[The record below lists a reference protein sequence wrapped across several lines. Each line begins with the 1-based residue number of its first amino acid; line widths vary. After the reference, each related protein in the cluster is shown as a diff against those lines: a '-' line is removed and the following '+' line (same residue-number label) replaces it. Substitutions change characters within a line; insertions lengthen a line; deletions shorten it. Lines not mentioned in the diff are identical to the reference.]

1 MSKVLLIEASPR
13 GQRSRSIAV
22 ARSFCQAYRK
32 NHPETETETINLFEM
47 DLPAFDGGA
56 LEAKYEILGGDSPS
70 PKHQQDWS
78 RVEAIIEQFASADLY
93 ILAVPMWNFSIPY
106 RLKQYIDVLVQPGYT
121 FRYDPE
127 TGYQGLLEDK
137 SAFVAY
143 ARGGDYS
150 EEAAET
156 VDHQKSY
163 LELILGFVG
172 IAYIQSLIVQP
183 TLMGGP
189 EMAQQKLDLAI
200 KEAQAM
206 GAEF

>member
-32 NHPETETETINLFEM
+32 NHPETEIETIQLFEM

-56 LEAKYEILGGDSPS
+56 LEAKYEILSGGSPS

-78 RVEAIIEQFASADLY
+78 RVEAIIEQFASADVY
-93 ILAVPMWNFSIPY
+93 VLAVPMWNFSIPY

-137 SAFVAY
+137 SAFIAY

-150 EEAAET
+150 EEAAEA

-172 IAYIQSLIVQP
+172 VTYIQSLIVQP

-189 EMAQQKLDLAI
+189 DTAEQKLQQAI
-200 KEAQAM
+200 EEAEAM